1 MLIEDKTLQDKV
13 LGIYFRTSYMGF
25 GENTQEDIAFIQQN
39 KFKVFIDEK
48 SMNNGYSM
56 DKDKIKE
63 LKFLYPYT
71 LKSMSV
77 GRSSSTIELEEYPGK
92 NFNSVNFKFAKMDG

>member
-1 MLIEDKTLQDKV
+1 M
-13 LGIYFRTSYMGF
+13 

-39 KFKVFIDEK
+39 KFKIFIDEE

-77 GRSSSTIELEEYPGK
+77 DRSSSTIELEEYPGI
-92 NFNSVNFKFAKMDG
+92 NFNSVNFKFAKL

>member
-13 LGIYFRTSYMGF
+13 LGIYFRTSYIGM

-39 KFKVFIDEK
+39 KFKVFIDEE
-48 SMNNGYSM
+48 SMKNGYDI
-56 DKDKIKE
+56 DKVKIKD
-63 LKFLYPYT
+63 LKFMYPYI

-92 NFNSVNFKFAKMDG
+92 NFNSVNFKFAKL